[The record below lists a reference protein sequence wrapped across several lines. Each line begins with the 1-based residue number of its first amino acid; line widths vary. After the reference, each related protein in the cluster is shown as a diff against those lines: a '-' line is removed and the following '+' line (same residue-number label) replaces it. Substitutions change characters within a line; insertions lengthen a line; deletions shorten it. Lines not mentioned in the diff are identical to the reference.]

1 MQPSVLK
8 MDPKVLQAI
17 LGHSTYAMTVDL
29 YVDVM
34 ESTKR
39 EEMEKITLAL

>member
-1 MQPSVLK
+1 

-17 LGHSTYAMTVDL
+17 LGHSTYDMTVDL

-39 EEMEKITLAL
+39 KEMEKITLAL